1 MFCPK
6 CGKINPDNE
15 EKCSGCGADLH
26 AETEIKAPAKKR
38 NGLKIVFAII
48 AVLII
53 ICILVFILNGCDMGV
68 IPEDNISF

>member
-15 EKCSGCGADLH
+15 EKCRGCGAILH
-26 AETEIKAPAKKR
+26 EETEKAAPVKKR
-38 NGLKIVFAII
+38 NWLKIAFAII

-53 ICILVFILNGCDMGV
+53 ACIVIFILNGCGTGA

>member
-26 AETEIKAPAKKR
+26 TETEIKAPAKKR
-38 NGLKIVFAII
+38 NGLKIALAII

-53 ICILVFILNGCDMGV
+53 ICVLVFILNGCDMGG